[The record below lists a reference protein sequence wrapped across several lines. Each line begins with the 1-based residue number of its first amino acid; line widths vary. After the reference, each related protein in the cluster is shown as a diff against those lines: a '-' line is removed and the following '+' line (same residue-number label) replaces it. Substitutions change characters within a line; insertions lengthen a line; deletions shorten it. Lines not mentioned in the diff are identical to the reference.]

1 MNKRINITLPAETV
15 RLMDRITAKG
25 GRSRLIDQA
34 VKHYVDSRSR
44 ENLRRRL
51 EQGAMEQAGRDLQ
64 VAADWFS
71 LEEEAWASERR

>member
-64 VAADWFS
+64 FAEDWFS
-71 LEEEAWASERR
+71 LEEEAWTSERR